1 MLNDDV
7 EVHFRSSERRRFF
20 EATRIYKHGT
30 PSGVQILQVQ
40 PTTEVINTR
49 HVMAA
54 SRSKLKDH
62 LCERWSFV
70 FGDNPNRSLST
81 WRFGQNN

>member
-1 MLNDDV
+1 MILNDDA
-7 EVHFRSSERRRFF
+7 EVHFRSSDRSKFF

-49 HVMAA
+49 HVTAA
-54 SRSKLKDH
+54 SRLKLKDH
-62 LCERWSFV
+62 LYKTGGPSFLARV
-70 FGDNPNRSLST
+70 RTDH
-81 WRFGQNN
+81 